1 MKETFV
7 ALQTAV
13 QDFNQELSVYLE
25 KGATN
30 AAQAQRLRKQ
40 SLELTKMMKDFRA
53 NSVEHHRK
61 G

>member
-7 ALQTAV
+7 ALQTKV
-13 QDFNQELSVYLE
+13 QNFEQELSAYLD

-40 SLELTKMMKDFRA
+40 STELTKMMKDFRA
-53 NSVEHHRK
+53 ESVQHHRK
-61 G
+61 